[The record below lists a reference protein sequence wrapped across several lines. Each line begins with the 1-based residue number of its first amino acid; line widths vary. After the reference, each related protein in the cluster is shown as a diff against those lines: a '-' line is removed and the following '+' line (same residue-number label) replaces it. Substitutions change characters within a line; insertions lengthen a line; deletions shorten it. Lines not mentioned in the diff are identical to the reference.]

1 MNRVELVG
9 RLTRDPDI
17 RYTANQM
24 CIATFYLAID
34 RPQKEGQEKKADF
47 PCVKVFGRPAEAIE
61 TYCKKGK
68 MVAVTGSL
76 QTGSYEG
83 KNGKVYTTDVVA
95 DKVDF
100 LRDEKPAVKPEEK
113 PEEKPVPEERQMGFA
128 SLDEDVP
135 F

>member
-17 RYTANQM
+17 RYTADQL
-24 CIATFYLAID
+24 CIATFYLAIE
-34 RPQKEGQEKKADF
+34 RPQKKGQDKIIDF
-47 PCVKVFGRPAEAIE
+47 PCVKVFGRPAEAVE

-68 MVAVTGSL
+68 LVAVTGSI

-100 LRDEKPAVKPEEK
+100 LGTENPTEKPIEK
-113 PEEKPVPEERQMGFA
+113 PEERQMGFA
-128 SLDEDVP
+128 SLDDDVP

>member
-17 RYTANQM
+17 RYTADQL
-24 CIATFYLAID
+24 CIATFYLAIE
-34 RPQKEGQEKKADF
+34 RPQKKGVDY
-47 PCVKVFGRPAEAIE
+47 PCIKVFGRPAEAVE

-68 MVAVTGSL
+68 LVAVTGSI

-100 LRDEKPAVKPEEK
+100 LGAEHTIEKPIEK
-113 PEEKPVPEERQMGFA
+113 PEERQMDFA

>member
-17 RYTANQM
+17 RYTADQL
-24 CIATFYLAID
+24 CIATFYLAIE
-34 RPQKEGQEKKADF
+34 RPQKKGIDY
-47 PCVKVFGRPAEAIE
+47 PCIKVFGRAAEAVE

-68 MVAVTGSL
+68 LVAVTGSI

-100 LRDEKPAVKPEEK
+100 LGTEKPVERPIPEEK
-113 PEEKPVPEERQMGFA
+113 QMDFT